1 MGLLAKVYRGN
12 ELLHMDAF
20 STALVQEGDVF
31 LEFTHSKYHSSEWQ
45 WTR

>member
-1 MGLLAKVYRGN
+1 MGLLAKVHRGN
-12 ELLHMDAF
+12 ELLQMDAF

-45 WTR
+45 WAR